1 MDNPEYVI
9 VLTTLPPGHDAAA
22 FARALVEERL
32 AACVNIQAEMESV
45 YRWQGR
51 IEQDRERQVVIKT
64 RAARIDALLGR
75 VEELHPYDVPELL
88 VIPVLAGSERYL
100 SWVSVA
106 TEGPEPG

>member
-9 VLTTLPPGHDAAA
+9 VLTTLPPSHDAAA

-88 VIPVLAGSERYL
+88 VIPILAGSERYL